1 MSCIN
6 SELIQVYIDGE
17 ATPKQVLMIEKHIAF
32 CRKCAERINH
42 QQKLASGVKSA
53 VHLLTEDA
61 VQIPQ
66 MAIHQ
71 GAVKK
76 RSITGKNLIYII
88 SAACI
93 LLFIFI
99 NIPNKTPADLNEI
112 TIVSGNEWEV
122 DANRPLSGQQLILN
136 VIDTEGNV
144 TEYLIR

>member
-6 SELIQVYIDGE
+6 SELIQKYIDGE
-17 ATPKQVLMIEKHIAF
+17 ATPKQAVIIEKHMAI
-32 CRKCAERINH
+32 CRKCVERINH
-42 QQKLASGVKSA
+42 QQRLATGVKSA

-66 MAIHQ
+66 MAIRHV
-71 GAVKK
+71 AVKK
-76 RSITGKNLIYII
+76 RFVTGKNLIYII

-99 NIPNKTPADLNEI
+99 NIPNKAPADQNEI
-112 TIVSGNEWEV
+112 TIITGNEWEV
-122 DANRPLSGQQLILN
+122 DANRPLSEQQLILN

-144 TEYLIR
+144 TEYLVR

>member
-6 SELIQVYIDGE
+6 SELIQIYIDGE

-32 CRKCAERINH
+32 CRECAERINH
-42 QQKLASGVKSA
+42 QQRLATGVKSA

-66 MAIHQ
+66 MTRRP

-76 RSITGKNLIYII
+76 HFITGKNLIYII

-93 LLFIFI
+93 LLFIFT
-99 NIPNKTPADLNEI
+99 NIPNKAPADQNEI
-112 TIVSGNEWEV
+112 KLLSGNEWEV
-122 DANRPLSGQQLILN
+122 DANRPLSEQQLILN
-136 VIDTEGNV
+136 VIDAEGNV
-144 TEYLIR
+144 TEYLVR